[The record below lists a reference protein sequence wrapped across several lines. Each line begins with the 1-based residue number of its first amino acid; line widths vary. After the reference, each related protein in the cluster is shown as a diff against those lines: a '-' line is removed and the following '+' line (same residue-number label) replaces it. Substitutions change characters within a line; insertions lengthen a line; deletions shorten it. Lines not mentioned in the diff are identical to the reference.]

1 MSYLGAGDVCLE
13 DADDAVVV
21 TEGLQAD
28 LVGQVGQL
36 ADRGDLEGTTLPTP
50 LVRRR
55 VHRARRA
62 LGTVRRG
69 GNREGEGVGVRGKEG
84 EEWCLNECVVC
95 VQLCD
100 IICVS
105 VCVWLYDLV
114 CVIV

>member
-13 DADDAVVV
+13 DPHNAVVV

-36 ADRGDLEGTTLPTP
+36 AHGGDLEGTPLPTP

-62 LGTVRRG
+62 LGIVIRG
-69 GNREGEGVGVRGKEG
+69 GGEGRGGEGEG
-84 EEWCLNECVVC
+84 
-95 VQLCD
+95 
-100 IICVS
+100 
-105 VCVWLYDLV
+105 
-114 CVIV
+114 